1 MVRIKNQRPPALRI
15 MMALIGSI
23 ALGLP
28 VAIATYA
35 PNATAQ
41 IPDPELPP
49 VDPGVEDI
57 DPEAEEPIDS
67 ELDPVDSDAID
78 SEEVDPDAIESDEAL
93 GPDESNETEAS
104 TESESTTA
112 TTPEDERFFCQF
124 SGDQYSV
131 MYNPESRPGE
141 AFPWAIP
148 QELGGG
154 WTPEL
159 RCLEIAK
166 RLEEYRPDGLQE
178 LQTSTENGYNT
189 VCVTTEN
196 NGRCR
201 LVFTVP
207 PGQDPLQ
214 TRDSVFEN
222 LTTADS
228 GQQTQGV
235 TTFADG
241 GQTSIGNVGS
251 GDGTIDELVNL
262 GVSILSGK
270 GKGRQASS
278 SGIQLKPYLDAS
290 DGGTGVALTDG
301 VPVTRKAAPSQ
312 GRRLQP
318 NQFR

>member
-1 MVRIKNQRPPALRI
+1 M
-15 MMALIGSI
+15 GS
-23 ALGLP
+23 LGVL
-28 VAIATYA
+28 VAIATLT
-35 PNATAQ
+35 PSTVIAQ
-41 IPDPELPP
+41 PVETELPP
-49 VDPGVEDI
+49 VDPGIEDI
-57 DPEAEEPIDS
+57 DPDSEEPIDS
-67 ELDPVDSDAID
+67 ELPPVDSDA
-78 SEEVDPDAIESDEAL
+78 VNPDDIESDEAAE
-93 GPDESNETEAS
+93 PDDSSETEAA

-112 TTPEDERFFCQF
+112 TTPNDERFFCQS
-124 SGDQYSV
+124 SGNQYSV

-178 LQTSTENGYNT
+178 LQTSTENGYDT
-189 VCVTTEN
+189 VCVTTES

-207 PGQDPLQ
+207 PGQDPVQ

-241 GQTSIGNVGS
+241 GQTSIGNLGS

-270 GKGRQASS
+270 GKRASS
-278 SGIQLKPYLDAS
+278 AGIPLKPYLDAS

-301 VPVTRKAAPSQ
+301 VPVTRSTAPNQ
-312 GRRLQP
+312 RGRRLQP